1 MNVDDLALALGV
13 GSARGARA
21 LARSVPVTGSGKRQ
35 VVALGE
41 AVARAIEQAGHV
53 AVRARL
59 ERGRLAL
66 EDASADALCTS
77 GLPDLSVA
85 PQLIKECARVVRDG
99 GSVSVA
105 TAAGIVGRGPE
116 RHVLTAMFMHAG
128 LVGIT
133 QQLSRGTAI
142 TSGRVRR

>member
-21 LARSVPVTGSGKRQ
+21 LARAVPGQKRQ
-35 VVALGE
+35 VVALGD
-41 AVARAIEQAGHV
+41 AVARALEQAGHV
-53 AVRARL
+53 AVRVRP
-59 ERGRLAL
+59 ERGRLPL
-66 EDASADALCTS
+66 EDRSADALCVS

-85 PQLIKECARVVRDG
+85 PQLLAECARVVKDG
-99 GSVSVA
+99 GSIIVA

-128 LVGIT
+128 LVGVT
-133 QQLSRGTAI
+133 QQLARGTAL